1 MFIFTIFDVKTV
13 KTMFLHITWLSC
25 FFVFFFFLM
34 AFPHT
39 SSGNWFSYGFS
50 NVFPSGDLKMVQL
63 LVEGGANVFGNTK
76 QGLPYYLTGTSQVR
90 NFDENPCD

>member
-1 MFIFTIFDVKTV
+1 
-13 KTMFLHITWLSC
+13 
-25 FFVFFFFLM
+25 M
-34 AFPHT
+34 ASPHT